1 MHASPDGYIGQLTL
15 DSPLLCPNPN
25 HRDHCDHYPP
35 VEIPPK
41 SLPQTQRARIWTRA
55 PQGRE
60 ARSLACLQ
68 YPVDSPPVVV
78 MVVVVEEGEWE
89 RERGKEI

>member
-25 HRDHCDHYPP
+25 HRDHYPR
-35 VEIPPK
+35 PK
-41 SLPQTQRARIWTRA
+41 LLRQTQRARIWTRA

-60 ARSLACLQ
+60 SRSLACLQ
-68 YPVDSPPVVV
+68 CPIDFPPVVV
-78 MVVVVEEGEWE
+78 VVVVEEGEWE
-89 RERGKEI
+89 REREGDSIDYTCLQ